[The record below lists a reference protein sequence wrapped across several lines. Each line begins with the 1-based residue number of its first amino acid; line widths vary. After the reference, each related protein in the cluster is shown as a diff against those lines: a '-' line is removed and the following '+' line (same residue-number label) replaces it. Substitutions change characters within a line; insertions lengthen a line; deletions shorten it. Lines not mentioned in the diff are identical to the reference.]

1 MNDYSKHTPGPW
13 YADKRGSIWR
23 RPPADLYENGGGV
36 GGDKL
41 IATAHKGWHL
51 AGSSDP
57 AHAIT
62 ISVDVSTLSVET
74 AIRLS
79 SELFSAAAHRI
90 HESSRL
96 AALGVVA

>member
-1 MNDYSKHTPGPW
+1 MSNSTERQAKDFGM
-13 YADKRGSIWR
+13 AQ
-23 RPPADLYENGGGV
+23 
-36 GGDKL
+36 
-41 IATAHKGWHL
+41 AT
-51 AGSSDP
+51 GSSDP

-74 AIRLS
+74 AIKLS

-90 HESSRL
+90 SESARL